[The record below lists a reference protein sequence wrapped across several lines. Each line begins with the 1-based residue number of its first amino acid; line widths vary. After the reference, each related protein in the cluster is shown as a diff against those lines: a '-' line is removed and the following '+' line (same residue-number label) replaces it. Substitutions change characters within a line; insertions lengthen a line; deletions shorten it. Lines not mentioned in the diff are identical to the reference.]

1 MGTFSTSILISV
13 LTISFQDEHFIYHS
27 GYTKEQLMPGHEIL
41 MERLSDPYFTQYT
54 VCKKYAEKKFLKAA
68 VFALRWAK
76 MHPSGCT
83 N

>member
-1 MGTFSTSILISV
+1 
-13 LTISFQDEHFIYHS
+13 
-27 GYTKEQLMPGHEIL
+27 MPGHEIL